1 MSDLVIELSQQAQ
14 TLHPEDR
21 ARLAE
26 LLLDSIHQSG
36 DRTVESAWDEELQRR
51 IDEVDRGTARLVPA
65 EEVFAQVRR
74 SIQ

>member
-1 MSDLVIELSQQAQ
+1 MPDLVIELSQQAQ
-14 TLHPEDR
+14 TLRPEDR

-26 LLLDSIHQSG
+26 LLLDSIHQSV
-36 DRTVESAWDEELQRR
+36 DRTVELAWDEELQRR

>member
-1 MSDLVIELSQQAQ
+1 MPDLVIELSQQAQ
-14 TLHPEDR
+14 TLRPEDR

-26 LLLDSIHQSG
+26 LLLDSIHQSV
-36 DRTVESAWDEELQRR
+36 DQTVELAWDEELQRR
-51 IDEVDRGTARLVPA
+51 IDEIDRGTARLVPA

>member
-1 MSDLVIELSQQAQ
+1 MSDLVTELSQQAQ
-14 TLHPEDR
+14 TLRPEDR

-26 LLLDSIHQSG
+26 LLLDSIHQSV